1 MLVMPKSLTD
11 LMIMFHLLVILA
23 LFRRGFCVGN
33 AKFPHDCYQ
42 HIFGLGCTKFLIGK
56 MGAGF

>member
-1 MLVMPKSLTD
+1 MLVMQKSLTD
-11 LMIMFHLLVILA
+11 LMIMFHLLVNLT
-23 LFRRGFCVGN
+23 LFRRGLCVGN
-33 AKFPHDCYQ
+33 AKFPQDCCQ